1 MQTHQTPLSDRLA
14 IPLTDARHP
23 RHHRLARPLVYYSRS
38 IAMAS
43 GTIAPWVDL
52 WVRLWLAQ
60 TFLVSGL
67 LKIGNAATVIRAGVE
82 GGAPPKPFRYIHLG
96 SLATIGRKAAVAD
109 FGFLRLSGALAW
121 WLWGLVHVS
130 FLEGTRNRISVMLD
144 WAWAYVTFRSST
156 RLITA
161 EVPSSSDPRSRH
173 DD

>member
-109 FGFLRLSGALAW
+109 FGFLRLSGTLTW

-130 FLEGTRNRISVMLD
+130 FLPPSERVSAPSAAPFLPAAARPEPSAVQPL
-144 WAWAYVTFRSST
+144 AASSAT
-156 RLITA
+156 K
-161 EVPSSSDPRSRH
+161 
-173 DD
+173 